1 MMTTDS
7 YIERMSEPTRLALI
21 NDYEQFRRDGFIGEC
36 VLRKETRI
44 FQHILGVREFANI
57 TLWMEQLANAA
68 YRHYAH
74 RYISLLD

>member
-7 YIERMSEPTRLALI
+7 YIERMSESTRLALI

-36 VLRKETRI
+36 VLRSESRI
-44 FQHILGVREFANI
+44 FMRMMQDQGNI
-57 TLWMEQLANAA
+57 TMWMSWLACAA
-68 YRHYAH
+68 YRYYGT